1 MADISEESDQSIS
14 NINITPLV
22 DVCLVLVLIFMV
34 TMPLTLIHGIDIKR
48 QLLERYGLTTPQE
61 NVRLHLAAPNGIY
74 IKDSDGKDRLIPY
87 SEFGMVLG
95 QVIRLSPTK
104 KVLLEVD
111 KEVPHGQTVWVLD
124 LSKQNGAQDLSIF
137 EGHE

>member
-1 MADISEESDQSIS
+1 MADISDESDQSIS

-61 NVRLHLAAPNGIY
+61 NVRIHLVAQSGFY
-74 IKDSDGKDRLIPY
+74 IKDPDGQERLIPY
-87 SEFGMVLG
+87 AEFGMVLG
-95 QVIRLSPTK
+95 QVIRLCPTK
-104 KVLLEVD
+104 RVLLEVD
-111 KEVPHGQTVWVLD
+111 KDVPHGQTVWVLD
-124 LSKQNGAQDLSIF
+124 LSKQNGAEDLSIF
-137 EGHE
+137 EGKD